1 MKVDAY
7 TKRDSDKVVC
17 IDFGHGEDIATRTV
31 FKKDKDTLIV
41 LSQKV
46 IGRASDF
53 NTEEK
58 RERYLN
64 NE

>member
-1 MKVDAY
+1 MKGDAY
-7 TKRDSDKVVC
+7 TKRDGDKVVC
-17 IDFGHGEDIATRTV
+17 IDFGHGKDIATETV
-31 FKKDKDTLIV
+31 FKKEKDKLIV
-41 LSQKV
+41 LSQNV